1 MNNIYRRH
9 TSFEML
15 NNTIL
20 VICIQHDF
28 QKVHEQEKAELS
40 LHLILWQNLY
50 YKQLIHVVF
59 GITQF
64 FLLAYYVSEYYQ

>member
-28 QKVHEQEKAELS
+28 QKVHEQQKAELS
-40 LHLILWQNLY
+40 FIASHFMTKFVLQATDSCSIWHHTILFISILC
-50 YKQLIHVVF
+50 
-59 GITQF
+59 
-64 FLLAYYVSEYYQ
+64 